1 MIHVVLKSVNQC
13 LLINSLYRAK
23 ADYDN
28 NTTIAYKFDD
38 FCSALDKKHVILAP
52 FCGDIPCEEKVKK
65 LSARYLNMTVFK
77 SSVRDQI
84 QIFCLKFVSSNT
96 FKFSQAYDMYIFFY
110 QIKYVV

>member
-1 MIHVVLKSVNQC
+1 MYDSP
-13 LLINSLYRAK
+13 YRAK

-65 LSARYLNMTVFK
+65 LSARYLNMDVFL
-77 SSVRDQI
+77 SSLLISD
-84 QIFCLKFVSSNT
+84 T
-96 FKFSQAYDMYIFFY
+96 FEGSDVFTH
-110 QIKYVV
+110 